1 VLTYIE
7 TLAALAEVG
16 TMTRAATRLRITQS
30 AVSKR
35 IATLEHQVGQKLVE
49 PAGRRVRLTPFGIR
63 LLDRATPHLAALKE
77 ALLEETAP
85 QGGRLVI
92 GVSESILASW
102 GPPLLARVC
111 AALPQLDLSLNA
123 HRSPVAVEHV
133 RSGEYM
139 LALVAGVSDDAPDLK
154 AEKILEEPMVVV
166 PSGLKS
172 FPLSGTVPV
181 LTIEPASATWA
192 ILERR
197 LRRLSPQW
205 TFRLE
210 VERTLQSFACIVQM
224 ARHGLGNGLVPA
236 GVARA
241 MGISSQHLIYLPEP
255 GLTRPIGLVGRATTL
270 AIPLVQE
277 FSRGLRRELEAV
289 SDFIA

>member
-35 IATLEHQVGQKLVE
+35 IATLEHQIGQKLVE

-63 LLDRATPHLAALKE
+63 LLERATPHLAALKE

-102 GPPLLARVC
+102 GPPLLARVRG
-111 AALPQLDLSLNA
+111 AMPQLDLSLNA
-123 HRSPVAVEHV
+123 HRSPVVVEHV

-154 AEKILEEPMVVV
+154 AEKLLEEPMVIV
-166 PSGLKS
+166 PSNLES
-172 FPLSGTVPV
+172 IPLADTVPV

-192 ILERR
+192 SLERR
-197 LRRLSPQW
+197 LRSLSQRW
-205 TFRLE
+205 GIRLE

-224 ARHGLGNGLVPA
+224 ARHGLGHGLVPA

-241 MGISSQHLIYLPEP
+241 MGVSPQDLIHLPEP
-255 GLTRPIGLVGRATTL
+255 GLSRPIGLVGRATTL

-277 FSRGLRRELEAV
+277 FGRSLHLELAAV
-289 SDFIA
+289 STSFQ